1 MAVEVVREAMT
12 GGEAVARALRAC
24 GVDLLFGIPGTHTLP
39 IHRHLTACGIRH
51 VTPRHEQGGGY
62 AADGYARVSGR
73 PGVVLTTS
81 GPGLMNAATPA
92 ATAYA
97 DSVPMLVV
105 SPSMPTGVEGRDT
118 GFLHESKSQ
127 GAAMDALVA
136 WSRRA
141 GSPAEAATA
150 IRDAFEHFGAGR
162 PRPVHVEV
170 PVDVLEAVGDADTA
184 RGAPP
189 AAPAVLDERA
199 VERAAAALSAAER
212 PGLVL
217 GGGARGAAAI
227 ATRLAERLG
236 AGVVTTVNGK
246 GVVSERH
253 PLSLGASIRLRAAQR
268 WLADCDVVLAV
279 GTELGESDLW
289 GPPLQ
294 LGGRLVR
301 VDVDPGQ
308 LHKNAAADVAIAGD
322 AAAVLELLLE
332 GTPAHARAAND
343 LEPARTAIREEALRD
358 GAPWLDLVDAIGDAL
373 GEDGIL
379 SGDSTM
385 ASYYGAV
392 HFLPMD
398 AARRFVYP
406 TGYATLGYALPAAI
420 GAKLA
425 APERP
430 VIALVGDGGLLF
442 TVAELATAAELGIP
456 LPVVVPNN
464 RGYGE
469 IRDQM
474 EEAGIEPVGVDLR
487 VPDLALLGEAFGGA
501 GVRVDEPAGLRR
513 ELAAALARPGPTVI
527 EVPA

>member
-1 MAVEVVREAMT
+1 MTVEVVRESMT

-24 GVDLLFGIPGTHTLP
+24 GVDLVFGIPGTHTLS

-73 PGVVLTTS
+73 PGVVVTTS
-81 GPGLMNAATPA
+81 GPGLINAATPA

-105 SPSMPTGVEGRDT
+105 SPSMPTGVEGHDT
-118 GFLHESKSQ
+118 GYLHESKSQ
-127 GAAMDALVA
+127 GLAMDALVA

-141 GSPAEAATA
+141 QSPAEAADA
-150 IRDAFEHFGAGR
+150 IREAFEHFAAER

-170 PVDVLEAVGDADTA
+170 PVDVLEAVGEAGEVA
-184 RGAPP
+184 PVAGA
-189 AAPAVLDERA
+189 AEVDVAA
-199 VERAAAALSAAER
+199 VEQAAAALTAAER
-212 PGLVL
+212 PGLIL
-217 GGGARGAAAI
+217 GGGARGAAAV
-227 ATRLAERLG
+227 ALELAERLG

-246 GVVSERH
+246 GVVPERH
-253 PLSLGASIRLRAAQR
+253 PLSLGASIRLPAAQT
-268 WLADCDVVLAV
+268 WLQDRDVVLAV

-294 LGGRLVR
+294 LSGDVVR
-301 VDVDPGQ
+301 VDVDAGQ
-308 LHKNAAADVAIAGD
+308 LHKNATADVAIAGD
-322 AAAVLELLLE
+322 AAAVLELLSE
-332 GTPAHARAAND
+332 AVPQRPAED
-343 LEPARTAIREEALRD
+343 LEPVRAAIRAEALRD
-358 GAPWLDLVDAIGDAL
+358 GAPWLDLVEALAGAL
-373 GEDGIL
+373 GAEGIL

-385 ASYYGAV
+385 AAYYGAV

-398 AARRFVYP
+398 AAQRFIYP

-425 APERP
+425 APDRP
-430 VIALVGDGGLLF
+430 VTALIGDGGLLF
-442 TVAELATAAELGIP
+442 TVAELITAAELGLP

-469 IRDQM
+469 IRAQM
-474 EEAGIEPVGVDLR
+474 EEAGIEPIGVDLQ
-487 VPDLALLGEAFGGA
+487 VPDLPRLGEAFGGA
-501 GVRVDEPAGLRR
+501 GVRIDDP
-513 ELAAALARPGPTVI
+513 AALPRALAEALDRPGPTVI